1 MMRATGLKNLS
12 VSLKKMASYKIIIS
26 KKVRK
31 DFRTIPKKDAEKILR
46 MIYGLANDPHPTQS
60 KKLKGDELY
69 RIRIG
74 VYRVIY
80 EIIDFQL
87 IISVVKVGHRK
98 NIYD

>member
-1 MMRATGLKNLS
+1 
-12 VSLKKMASYKIIIS
+12 MASYKIKIS
-26 KKVRK
+26 KRVRK
-31 DFRTIPKKDAEKILR
+31 DFRNVPQKDAEKILM
-46 MIYGLANDPHPTQS
+46 MIHHLSDNPHPAQS

-80 EIIDFQL
+80 EKIDSLL